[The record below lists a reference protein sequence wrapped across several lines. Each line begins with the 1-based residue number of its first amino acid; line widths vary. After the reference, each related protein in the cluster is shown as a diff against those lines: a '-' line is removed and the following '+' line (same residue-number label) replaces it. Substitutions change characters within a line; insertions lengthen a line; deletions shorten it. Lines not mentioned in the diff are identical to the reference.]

1 MALYIK
7 VPHGRPV
14 MRDFNIRTNIYLQ
27 LFFFM
32 KSIISLM

>member
-7 VPHGRPV
+7 VPHDRPA

>member
-7 VPHGRPV
+7 APHAAG
-14 MRDFNIRTNIYLQ
+14 MRGFDVGSKCYLQ

-32 KSIISLM
+32 KSIISLI